1 MFSNKSNSISNKSN
15 SISNINPK
23 SFDMELA
30 SDFTNTIKV
39 AVSSIENPNTELKFS
54 IFKSS
59 LNNSENVRTIL
70 FDDSTL
76 LEVNKSY
83 KVVVS
88 DNGVNLLD
96 QTILVEDFPAIINAD
111 VRTYGNRII
120 EVVFPYPVKNL
131 AKLEPNG
138 TKNLNNF
145 YSIYFNRDVIG
156 ATTQPNA
163 GDAID
168 WKGYF
173 TIDADEKLFTATV
186 SPDQKS
192 IEIQSNIK
200 NLPIGDTHSLT
211 INYTRLQGS
220 NVTNKNFILVDYSK
234 EEREIPIMEK
244 PFSLRS
250 EQYPAKAVSIIP
262 ISLTEFIVNF
272 DKEVLLRKEDVTAAD
287 GSNIGY
293 VMCNGVSKEIDSR
306 ERVGSDKKS
315 LKYTL
320 KSTTP
325 LTAGTDVE
333 LVVSPIT
340 DASGFTTK
348 AVPLTATIIA
358 VPPTLDSISQ
368 DTSNP
373 TSATTKI
380 NLKYSW
386 NMNTTSAKN
395 IGNYVLNNTSLTDPI
410 TITSVNNS
418 TDPTNEFVIETAKLP
433 AGNYTLCVSNVTDI
447 FGIPIV
453 DVCKT
458 FDIVDL
464 TVPTV
469 EKILMPDSDKDVIL
483 VMFDG
488 IMNVSDQHGA
498 NVATNYRL
506 IETPG
511 TTDPIPL
518 SESIKIDSLNSNK
531 WMRINLSSKFDATVN
546 TSAIN
551 IGYARLRDIIYV
563 TNQSGNIFPICKESR
578 VTALVPELDIA
589 GGSMSILSDSSLKF
603 TASTSS
609 EFMFNPSMLSPADF
623 KFTKNSNTTTP
634 ISVVLSD
641 DYKNLTFTFP
651 SRTFESSI
659 TTLDMTTTDTVTTT
673 DIFGKK
679 IKASATCNTIT
690 SNMLS
695 ARLVRAYRESQT
707 TGTPF
712 VTLTI
717 GLLFDNEINKDSVTL
732 SDFAVR
738 TANEDDNKFMVLSK
752 AELSGSDTK
761 TILLTVESNTLN
773 LSSIPLSVS
782 TTKEQDKLLTKD
794 AKGNPITP
802 FKADIQ

>member
-1 MFSNKSNSISNKSN
+1 MFAINPNT
-15 SISNINPK
+15 ISNINPK
-23 SFDMELA
+23 SFDIELT
-30 SDFTNTIKV
+30 SNFTNTTKV
-39 AVSSIENPNTELKFS
+39 SISSIEDPNMDLKFS
-54 IFKSS
+54 VVKSS
-59 LNNSENVRTIL
+59 LNNSETVRTIL

-76 LEVNKSY
+76 LKVNESY
-83 KVVVS
+83 TVVVS
-88 DNGVNLLD
+88 DNGIDLFN

-111 VRTYGNRII
+111 VITYGNRII

-131 AKLEPNG
+131 DKIEPGG

-145 YSIYFNRDVIG
+145 YAIYFNRDVIG
-156 ATTQPNA
+156 SAELPS
-163 GDAID
+163 GGELID

-173 TIDADEKLFTATV
+173 TIDYGENLFTATV

-220 NVTNKNFILVDYSK
+220 NITDKASILVDYSK

-250 EQYPAKAVSIIP
+250 EQYPTKPVNITP
-262 ISLTEFIVNF
+262 ISLTEFIITF
-272 DKEVLLRKEDVTAAD
+272 DKEVLLRKADVTAAD
-287 GSNIGY
+287 GSKIGY

-325 LTAGTDVE
+325 LTAGNVE
-333 LVVSPIT
+333 LLVSPLT

-348 AVPLTATIIA
+348 SVPLYTTITATS
-358 VPPTLDSISQ
+358 PTLDAVYQ

-373 TSATTKI
+373 TSTTTKI

-386 NMNTTSAKN
+386 DMNITSAKN
-395 IGNYVLNNTSLTDPI
+395 IGSYVLNNNTSPTNPI
-410 TITSVNNS
+410 TITSITNS
-418 TDPTNEFVIETAKLP
+418 TDPTKEFVIETAKLP
-433 AGNYTLCVSNVTDI
+433 AGNYTLCVSNVADI

-453 DVCKT
+453 DVCKP

-464 TVPTV
+464 AVPTV
-469 EKILMPDSDKDVIL
+469 DKILVPDPDKDVIL
-483 VMFDG
+483 AMFDG
-488 IMNVSDQHGA
+488 IMNVSDVHGA

-506 IETPG
+506 IKIPG

-518 SESIKIDSLNSNK
+518 DESIKVDSLNSNK

-546 TSAIN
+546 TSAID
-551 IGYARLRDIIYV
+551 IGYARLRDILYV
-563 TNQSGNIFPICKESR
+563 TNQSGNIFPIYKEST
-578 VTALVPELDIA
+578 VTALIPELDIA

-603 TASTSS
+603 TASTAN
-609 EFMFNPSMLSPADF
+609 EFMFDPSILSPADF
-623 KFTKNSNTTTP
+623 KFTKNSNTITP
-634 ISVVLSD
+634 IAVTLSD

-651 SRTFESSI
+651 TGTFESSI
-659 TTLDMTTTDTVTTT
+659 TTLDMVTTATVTTK
-673 DIFGKK
+673 DIFGKN

-695 ARLVRAYRESQT
+695 ARLIKAYRESQT

-712 VTLTI
+712 VTLTV
-717 GLLFDNEINKDSVTL
+717 GLSLDNEINKDSVTL
-732 SDFAVR
+732 SDFTVR
-738 TANEDDNKFMVLSK
+738 TANEEDNKFMVLSK
-752 AELSGSDTK
+752 AELSTSDTK

-782 TTKEQDKLLTKD
+782 TTKEQDRLLTKD

>member
-1 MFSNKSNSISNKSN
+1 MFAINPN

-23 SFDMELA
+23 SFDIELT
-30 SDFTNTIKV
+30 SNFTNTTKV
-39 AVSSIENPNTELKFS
+39 SISSIEDPNMELKFS
-54 IFKSS
+54 VVKSS
-59 LNNSENVRTIL
+59 LNDSETVRTIL

-76 LEVNKSY
+76 LKVNESY
-83 KVVVS
+83 TVVVS
-88 DNGVNLLD
+88 DNGIDLFN

-131 AKLEPNG
+131 DKIEPSG

-145 YSIYFNRDVIG
+145 YAIYFNRDVIG

-163 GDAID
+163 GDSID

-173 TIDADEKLFTATV
+173 TIDDDEKLFTATV

-220 NVTNKNFILVDYSK
+220 NITDKSSILVDYSK

-250 EQYPAKAVSIIP
+250 DQYPTKPVNITP
-262 ISLTEFIVNF
+262 ISLTEFIVTF
-272 DKEVLLRKEDVTAAD
+272 DKEVLLRKEDVIAAD

-320 KSTTP
+320 KYTTP
-325 LTAGTDVE
+325 LTAGNVE

-348 AVPLTATIIA
+348 IVPLTTTITA
-358 VPPTLDSISQ
+358 ASPTLDAVYQ
-368 DTSNP
+368 DTSNT
-373 TSATTKI
+373 TSTTTKI

-386 NMNTTSAKN
+386 DMNITSAKN
-395 IGNYVLNNTSLTDPI
+395 LSNYVLNSNTSPTDPI
-410 TITSVNNS
+410 TITSIINS

-433 AGNYTLCVSNVTDI
+433 AGNYTLCVSNVADI
-447 FGIPIV
+447 FRIPIV

-464 TVPTV
+464 AVPTV
-469 EKILMPDSDKDVIL
+469 EKILMPDPDKDVLL

-488 IMNVSDQHGA
+488 VMNVSDEHGA

-518 SESIKIDSLNSNK
+518 SESIKVDSLNSNK
-531 WMRINLSSKFDATVN
+531 WMRLNLSSKFNATVN

-563 TNQSGNIFPICKESR
+563 TNQSGNIFPICKESTI
-578 VTALVPELDIA
+578 TALVPEFDIA

-609 EFMFNPSMLSPADF
+609 EFMFNPSTLSAADF
-623 KFTKNSNTTTP
+623 KFTKNSNVTTP
-634 ISVVLSD
+634 INVTLSD
-641 DYKNLTFTFP
+641 DYKTLTFTFP
-651 SRTFESSI
+651 TGTFESSI

-695 ARLVRAYRESQT
+695 ARLVRAYRDSQT

-712 VTLTI
+712 VTLTV

-732 SDFAVR
+732 SDFTVK
-738 TANEDDNKFMVLSK
+738 TANEEDNKFMVLSK
-752 AELSGSDTK
+752 AELSTSDTK

-782 TTKEQDKLLTKD
+782 TTKEQDQLLTKD